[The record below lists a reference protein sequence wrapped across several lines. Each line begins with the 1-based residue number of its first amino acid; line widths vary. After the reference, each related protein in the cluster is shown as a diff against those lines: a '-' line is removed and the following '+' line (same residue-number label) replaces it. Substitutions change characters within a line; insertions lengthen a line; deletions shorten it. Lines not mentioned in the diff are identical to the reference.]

1 MKALQAE
8 VQVELKEGQPV
19 SLFWRERRYPISA
32 IQDSWRFGGRWWL
45 GEGPRDCYVVQAGP
59 LRAELHHEAR
69 EEGRWWLA
77 RLED

>member
-1 MKALQAE
+1 MKAVQEE
-8 VQVELKEGQPV
+8 VQVELHHGRP
-19 SLFWRERRYPISA
+19 SHLFWKAQRYTISA
-32 IQDSWRFGGRWWL
+32 IQDEWRFGGRWWL
-45 GEGPRDCYVVQAGP
+45 GEPPRDCFLVQVGP